1 MKGIISRDGR
11 YVARPTYAGKK
22 HWLGTF
28 DRLEDAEAAIV
39 KWREQG
45 RVTDGGGLTV
55 AELVQLYGEQCYGR
69 LAPSSVDNYRRALS
83 SFAATFGPRPTRTL
97 RRIEIQTWA
106 NTVPADYLRT
116 ARTLFEWS
124 RKMDLAKENPT
135 RGVSPRPA
143 TKRHRALILTNAQV
157 CALADA
163 AFEIHDEPEATI
175 VAAHIHFA
183 AATGMRPGEI
193 AALRWRDIDYAQ
205 DEITVAA
212 SITLGSVEKAPKN
225 GLTRR
230 IVLTPPARE
239 ALASLDPGLP
249 DERIFEL
256 PDGQLLIRATHS
268 RYFDPV
274 RRHVGL
280 AGFRFYDLRH
290 TCATRLLEAGMPSYV
305 VAVQLGH
312 SDGGRLVETTYG
324 HPSKQDALDKIK
336 QITRVAG
343 ISETPSLRV
352 AGAVT
357 TGSDAA

>member
-1 MKGIISRDGR
+1 MKGILRRDGR

-39 KWREQG
+39 KWRGQG
-45 RVTDGGGLTV
+45 RVSDGRDLSV
-55 AELVQLYGEQCYGR
+55 SELVKLYGEQCYGR
-69 LAPSSVDNYRRALS
+69 LAPSSVDNYRRALM
-83 SFAATFGPRPTRTL
+83 SFAASFGPRQTRTL
-97 RRIEIQTWA
+97 RRIEIQAWA

-116 ARTLFEWS
+116 VRTLFEWS
-124 RKMDLAKENPT
+124 RKMDIAAENPT

-143 TKRHRALILTNAQV
+143 TRRHCPLILTDVQV

-163 AFEIHDEPEATI
+163 AFEIHDEPEAVI
-175 VAAHIHFA
+175 VAAHIRFA

-193 AALRWRDIDYAQ
+193 AALRWHAIDYAA

-212 SITLGSVEKAPKN
+212 SITLGSAEKAPKN
-225 GLTRR
+225 GQTRR

-249 DERIFEL
+249 DERIFQL
-256 PDGQLLIRATHS
+256 PDGQLLVKATHA

-343 ISETPSLRV
+343 TSETPALRV

-357 TGSDAA
+357 TGGDAA